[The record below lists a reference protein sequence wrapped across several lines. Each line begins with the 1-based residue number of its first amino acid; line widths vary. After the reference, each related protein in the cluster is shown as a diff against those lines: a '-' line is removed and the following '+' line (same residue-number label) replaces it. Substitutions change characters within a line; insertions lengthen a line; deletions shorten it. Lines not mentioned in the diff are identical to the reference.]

1 MRSNLQNC
9 FAVIFLIQYCVA
21 QSNYVTVQTSLGS
34 LRGQAEQSVSGQT
47 MYTFKGVP
55 YAEPP
60 VGTLRFQ
67 PPVAKEPWDGV
78 RDALAAGS
86 MCVQLDTGADRGQED
101 CLFLNVYTPELPTGT
116 TTLRPV
122 MVFIHGGGF
131 VNGAGITYGP
141 DYFVEAGVVAV
152 TINYRLGPLGFLSTE
167 DLVVPGN
174 MGMKDQVQALRW
186 VQQNIAVFG
195 GDPNSVTIFGQSAGG
210 ASVHYLVLSPLAKG
224 LFHKAI
230 AESGAALNPWAFARN
245 TRDRAY
251 RLAQSFGYSGANNTT
266 DIVQFLLTV
275 DAYQLVSNPYAAL
288 PMEDIMGIFQMVF
301 VPSVEPQHDGAFLTG
316 EPTVL
321 LSQGAYNDVPYMTGG
336 TSAECLFFV
345 APSGGLSTAEQI
357 AQLDQNFEL
366 MIGPDLRLPTAEQ
379 RTQGAREVRSF
390 YYGDATITLQQN
402 STTVACTS
410 ALLFGE
416 GIDVVVQRMA
426 QHSTQPIYY
435 YYFSYVGPLTSYPG
449 LEGAGHGNEVNYMF
463 HWGGGENLQP
473 GSEGAI
479 TRSRLI
485 QMWTNFARYGNPTPT
500 VDSVITQ
507 YWTPYT
513 SDGKAY
519 LHFDVNLSIE
529 SNLKYDEFNFWH
541 NLLP

>member
-1 MRSNLQNC
+1 MICNLQDC
-9 FAVIFLIQYCVA
+9 FLIFLLIPYCVA
-21 QSNYVTVQTSLGS
+21 QNYVTVETPLGS
-34 LRGQAEQSVSGQT
+34 LRGQAEWAVTGQV

-60 VGTLRFQ
+60 VGTQRFQ
-67 PPVAKEPWDGV
+67 PPVAKQPWNGV
-78 RDALAAGS
+78 RDALSAGS
-86 MCVQLDTGADRGQED
+86 MCVQQNNGVFSGQED
-101 CLFLNVYTPELPTGT
+101 CLFLNVYTPELPSGS

-131 VNGAGITYGP
+131 INGQGMGFGP
-141 DYFVEAGVVAV
+141 DYFLEAGVVYV
-152 TINYRLGPLGFLSTE
+152 SINYRLSVLGFLSTE

-174 MGMKDQVQALRW
+174 MGLKDQVQALRW
-186 VQQNIAVFG
+186 VQQNIAAFG

-224 LFHKAI
+224 LFHRAI

-251 RLAQSFGYSGANNTT
+251 RLAQSLGYYGSNNTSE
-266 DIVQFLLTV
+266 IVQFLLNV
-275 DAYQLVSNPYAAL
+275 DAYQLISNTYAAL
-288 PMEDIMGIFQMVF
+288 PTEDVMGIFQMVF
-301 VPSVEPQHDGAFLTG
+301 VPSVEPQHDGALLTG
-316 EPTVL
+316 EPAVL

-336 TSAECLFFV
+336 TSAECLFYV

-357 AQLDQNFEL
+357 AQLDQNFER
-366 MIGPDLRLPTAEQ
+366 MIGPDLRLSTAEQ

-435 YYFSYVGPLTSYPG
+435 YYFSYVGPLTSYPN
-449 LEGAGHGNEVNYMF
+449 LEGAGHGNEANYMF
-463 HWGGGENLQP
+463 YFGGGENLQP

-485 QMWTNFARYGNPTPT
+485 QMWTNFARYGNPTPN

-513 SDGKAY
+513 TGGKAY

-529 SNLKYDEFNFWH
+529 SSLKNDEFSFWH

>member
-1 MRSNLQNC
+1 MEKLEKRLFFEEKTKIWLFIKAKSIKTYLHLFFNVPLPLQS
-9 FAVIFLIQYCVA
+9 IFNQFLFFYIISTQLLKRFYYILHAIIDVHMPGCHCVLREAEKWLTYSTHINRNA
-21 QSNYVTVQTSLGS
+21 QSNYVTIQTSLGS

-67 PPVAKEPWDGV
+67 PPVAKQPWDGV

-86 MCVQLDTGADRGQED
+86 MCVQLDTAADRGQED
-101 CLFLNVYTPELPTGT
+101 CLFLNVYTPELPAET

-141 DYFVEAGVVAV
+141 DYFVEAGVVIV

-251 RLAQSFGYSGANNTT
+251 RLAQSFGYSGSNNTT
-266 DIVQFLLTV
+266 EIVQFLLTV

-301 VPSVEPQHDGAFLTG
+301 VPSVEPQHDGAFLTA
-316 EPTVL
+316 EPTEL
-321 LSQGAYNDVPYMTGG
+321 LSQGLYNDVPYMTGG
-336 TSAECLFFV
+336 TSAECLFYV
-345 APSGGLSTAEQI
+345 ALYTP
-357 AQLDQNFEL
+357 L
-366 MIGPDLRLPTAEQ
+366 MG
-379 RTQGAREVRSF
+379 
-390 YYGDATITLQQN
+390 
-402 STTVACTS
+402 
-410 ALLFGE
+410 
-416 GIDVVVQRMA
+416 
-426 QHSTQPIYY
+426 
-435 YYFSYVGPLTSYPG
+435 
-449 LEGAGHGNEVNYMF
+449 
-463 HWGGGENLQP
+463 
-473 GSEGAI
+473 
-479 TRSRLI
+479 
-485 QMWTNFARYGNPTPT
+485 
-500 VDSVITQ
+500 
-507 YWTPYT
+507 
-513 SDGKAY
+513 
-519 LHFDVNLSIE
+519 
-529 SNLKYDEFNFWH
+529 
-541 NLLP
+541 